1 MATKIFVNL
10 PVKDL
15 NRSIDFFTKL
25 GYTFNQ
31 QFTDETATCMVISEH
46 IFVML
51 LTEAKFQMFTK
62 KGIAD
67 ASKTT
72 EVILALSADSKEQVD
87 ELVNKAVAA
96 GATTPNEKQVY
107 EGFMYGWGFQDL
119 DGHLWEVFW
128 MDPSAVH
135 QQDAPK
141 EANEVLG

>member
-15 NRSIDFFTKL
+15 NRSIEFFTKL

-31 QFTDETATCMVISEH
+31 QFTDETATCMVISED

-62 KGIAD
+62 KEIAD
-67 ASKTT
+67 ASKST
-72 EVILALSADSKEQVD
+72 EVIVALSAETKEWVD
-87 ELVNKAVAA
+87 EIVGKAVAA

-119 DGHLWEVFW
+119 DGHLWEVAW
-128 MDPSAVH
+128 MDPSAFSA
-135 QQDAPK
+135 QEAPQ
-141 EANEVLG
+141 ESAIA

>member
-15 NRSIDFFTKL
+15 NRSIEFFTKL

-31 QFTDETATCMVISEH
+31 QFTDETATCMVISED

-62 KGIAD
+62 KEIAD
-67 ASKTT
+67 TSKTT
-72 EVILALSADSKEQVD
+72 EAILALSADSKERVD
-87 ELVNKAVAA
+87 ELVGKAVAA

-128 MDPSAVH
+128 MDPSAVA
-135 QQDAPK
+135 QQEAPQ
-141 EANEVLG
+141 ESAIA